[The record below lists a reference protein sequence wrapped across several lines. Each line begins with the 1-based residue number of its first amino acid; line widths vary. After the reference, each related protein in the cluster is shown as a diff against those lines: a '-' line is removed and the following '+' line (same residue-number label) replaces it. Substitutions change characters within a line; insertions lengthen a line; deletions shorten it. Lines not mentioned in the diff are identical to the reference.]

1 MEALRLEASTET
13 KNKTGKAAILDP
25 EKCIGCGV
33 CAHKCPTNSLIL
45 QRREKTQDPPIDARD
60 YMKRFLSEKQARKG

>member
-1 MEALRLEASTET
+1 MDALRLEPLAEA
-13 KNKTGKAAILDP
+13 KNKTGKAAVLDP

-45 QRREKTQDPPIDARD
+45 QRREKIEAPPLDPRD
-60 YMKRFLSEKQARKG
+60 YMKRFFIEKKAKGR